1 MSVLVSVLV
10 CVHYLRK
17 SSETEEKCKKKINK
31 NKNKTTSSLR
41 PHTRRQWSLLFFFV
55 FIFRYHLRG
64 VAAISRS
71 FSSSNRVPNLGVVT
85 PSTTPSTT
93 PTGFS
98 RRFGSILISFLSF
111 FLNFFLL
118 FFFFAFRLAESDPLV
133 KSKAEFLFWVCF
145 FFEINEAKNK
155 KKQTP
160 QQLKEIGTEFF
171 FLLGFLDFFF

>member
-133 KSKAEFLFWVCF
+133 KSKAEFLFWVFFSKSIRPKTKKNKHLNNSKKLVPSF
-145 FFEINEAKNK
+145 FFYWVSL
-155 KKQTP
+155 T
-160 QQLKEIGTEFF
+160 FF
-171 FLLGFLDFFF
+171 F